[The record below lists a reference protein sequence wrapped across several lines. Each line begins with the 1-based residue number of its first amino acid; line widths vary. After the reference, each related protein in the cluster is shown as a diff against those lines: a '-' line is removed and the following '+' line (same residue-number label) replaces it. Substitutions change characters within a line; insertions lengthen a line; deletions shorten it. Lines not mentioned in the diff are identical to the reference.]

1 MSRVYSVSAPYGNHP
16 YRQLNNLS
24 IGSFF
29 KSVGEGIVNVGKA
42 AVGYCAQNASTCIGT
57 AVKVGT
63 LVASF
68 LDNVDCNGEHKE
80 LCRLAMT
87 NPDAQIEVLVPANSV
102 ILI

>member
-1 MSRVYSVSAPYGNHP
+1 MYQTSYIYPLEYNQ
-16 YRQLNNLS
+16 QLNNLS

-87 NPDAQIEVLVPANSV
+87 NPDAQIEVLVPAQSV